1 MVMENHPKF
10 SPSVFPLL
18 EDKEELSLSA
28 SYWWESEEGPEGEEG
43 RPSVFKVL
51 KKPMPPTSFS
61 LSDPELDFEDRS
73 QDSSAFAPVSQRNL
87 REVHFTALVFS
98 VVRPIFDWTRS

>member
-61 LSDPELDFEDRS
+61 LSDPELAFEDRS
-73 QDSSAFAPVSQRNL
+73 PDSSAFAFP
-87 REVHFTALVFS
+87 
-98 VVRPIFDWTRS
+98 TRCFLHSDA